1 MFQSTLVRPFSG
13 VPTLVLALSLARR
26 CAMHRGW
33 MNYANDVLLLLT
45 GTLLAV
51 SSLLVWVVLP
61 KGYNAPWL
69 LWLSLIHI

>member
-1 MFQSTLVRPFSG
+1 
-13 VPTLVLALSLARR
+13 
-26 CAMHRGW
+26 MHRGW

-69 LWLSLIHI
+69 LWIAIH